1 MVHSERR
8 ALYRLLMILLTALI
22 VFAMCVS
29 TSDALSSG
37 EASGKITA
45 KEGAFIRASA
55 STSSNKIGSL
65 KYNSSVVIKG
75 EVFTT
80 KSSTKSKNKW
90 FKVSY
95 NGKEGYIRADLVGS
109 LSYNPV
115 SGTITKKAYYRAGA
129 GTKMK
134 KKGTIKKGKSVTV
147 LMQAKAKGS
156 STVWYKVKIGSKIRY
171 ISSNNVKLAAQS
183 GTASTAPVSTA
194 ATVNYS
200 GPVEFSYTDLKYPIT
215 TYTGVPYILRGKVNC
230 TWPITQARVG
240 IKTLTGSWVT
250 MAERTGGTS
259 TQFDIASVDSDI
271 KFGNLLQGAYYY
283 TGEFCAN
290 DKWITVFNYR
300 FNVEESTGGTMI
312 TNEAIS
318 LAWPMGTASSIYA
331 FNGGCATD
339 AFNTVF
345 DRVYPTHFTW
355 GKGPRTGACCDVFV
369 GTVIRG
375 SGYDTSM
382 PRGETEMW
390 SYFPNSDKWIQV
402 AYSGKESELR
412 SGDVILYK
420 RTDGGQHVLLYI
432 KINGKGVIAEAAYQ
446 KSYGHINTSLS
457 KIQKWSNKTKMVVYR
472 PTS

>member
-1 MVHSERR
+1 
-8 ALYRLLMILLTALI
+8 MIIVTALV
-22 VFAMCVS
+22 VFAMCIIP
-29 TSDALSSG
+29 SDALSSG
-37 EASGKITA
+37 EASGRITA
-45 KEGAFIRASA
+45 KEGAYIRASA
-55 STSSNKIGSL
+55 STSSRKIGSL

-90 FKVSY
+90 FTVSY
-95 NGKEGYIRADLVGS
+95 NGKVGYIRADLVGS
-109 LSYNPV
+109 LSYNPI
-115 SGTITKKAYYRAGA
+115 SGTITKKANYRAGA

-134 KKGTIKKGKSVTV
+134 KKGTIKKGKSVSV

-156 STVWYKVKIGSKIRY
+156 STVWYKVKIGKKIRY
-171 ISSNNVKLAAQS
+171 ISSNNVRLASQS
-183 GTASTAPVSTA
+183 GTASTAPVSTTVA
-194 ATVNYS
+194 ANYS
-200 GPVEFSYTDLKYPIT
+200 GPIEFSYTDLKYPVT
-215 TYTGVPYILRGKVNC
+215 TYTGVPFVLKGKINC
-230 TWPITQARVG
+230 TWPITRARVG
-240 IKTLTGSWVT
+240 IKSLNGSWVT
-250 MAERTGGTS
+250 MSEKPGNS
-259 TQFDIASVDSDI
+259 TQFDIASVDKDI
-271 KFGNLLQGAYYY
+271 KFGNLLQGGYYY

-290 DKWITVFNYR
+290 DQWTTVFNYR
-300 FNVEESTGGTMI
+300 FNVNEATGGAII

-318 LAWPMGTASSIYA
+318 LAWPMGTASSTYA
-331 FNGGCATD
+331 FSGGRATD

-345 DRVYPTHFTW
+345 NRVYPTHFSW

-390 SYFPNSDKWIQV
+390 SYFPKSDKWIQV
-402 AYSGKESELR
+402 PYSGKESELR

-432 KINGKGVIAEAAYQ
+432 KINGKGVIAEASYQ